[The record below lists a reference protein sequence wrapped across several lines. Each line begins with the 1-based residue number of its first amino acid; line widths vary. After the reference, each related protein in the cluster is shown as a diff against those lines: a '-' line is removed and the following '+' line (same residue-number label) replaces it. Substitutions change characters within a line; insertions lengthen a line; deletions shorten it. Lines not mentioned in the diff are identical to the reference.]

1 VYIHIVKPNTEP
13 DLRACRACLCLA
25 SRKASRA
32 ITRAFDRR
40 LRAHGIRSTQF
51 SILVNLMERGP
62 MTIGDLAEALGIERT
77 TLTRNLRVVEDQGW
91 VKISVGDVDGRSRV
105 VAATRKGRSAVAV
118 ALPSWREAQDAAAAT
133 LGRSGFAALQALAQT
148 AIV

>member
-1 VYIHIVKPNTEP
+1 MKPNTEP

-91 VKISVGDVDGRSRV
+91 VKISVGDVDARSRV